1 MPPPSASAAR
11 FAAHWVVDALAGDET
26 LHFSAIEELVGAWPE
41 SLAGAPEATRERVAL
56 RCLQEAVE
64 GAALAGGERLRVDA
78 TRSCEEFLIELI
90 GQVGSSESLEMD
102 MLPHFSDIQKFIR
115 IKIPTLLETCFDL
128 LREVNPE
135 ITSMVAPSPVEKSAK
150 NNVNDKS
157 FCSIS
162 RDHVNTEKHGC
173 PRDSSDLQRVNLTA
187 FVNGIDT
194 RDVQKDPMEPIPD
207 LNEPSTLSSRRYDQP
222 QENTID
228 YRDMPITAEPASAT
242 CSDAL
247 LQGNTELLS
256 KKDAVETTMSEEKS
270 PTTNLQPRSCG
281 DKYQN
286 PSHNNDGERPH
297 NDGIDIQ
304 SSKDLSHQGSTMQST
319 VAPDSNRSTD
329 ALPTCTSE
337 KSHFPEFVAADDTVM
352 VAQPLGRKT
361 RNSLQHDHGE
371 KASQDLDEGSAKI
384 QLVEKYPGHNEL
396 NLQTAGAVP
405 SVSCYVAVQEDKSET
420 NHPQEDATDH
430 SEICAQMNG
439 DKVNLGVSSADK
451 ANPAIQVDGNILK
464 KNTSCGGQ
472 TAIDSPCCNVTTHNK
487 SLEVNSLSEK
497 NAEKNMADRS
507 APSSHKDGNKEGT
520 NRAAN
525 KKIMGNAV
533 VETSNVHCSDDSS
546 SGLGAACLLSLMG
559 NLPSSTQDRDADGS
573 IEQDLCI
580 KCGKDGQLLKCSS
593 CALAAHDSCF
603 GSSVTFDV
611 SGKLYCPVCFYNKAN
626 EAYQKTKTAYSK
638 ARKNLF
644 AFLGTK
650 QHDEQFTGK
659 EPTATCSKYHLNEGN
674 TSKSQGEADDLS
686 LKDEEPVQWRN
697 KQRTNDTSDS
707 CHEEDQLNGCN
718 TSKRQCDDQSEAD
731 KDEEPAQQRKK
742 QRKND
747 TNDACPEE
755 DQLNGCNTS
764 IKQGDLSH
772 QDLEPGQHKSNATTD
787 TCTEEVITE
796 NASLG
801 LNSDIATNKDCV
813 LHYKRTHIH
822 VAEHGRPVENAKAH
836 EDGNDNSFYEVQH
849 SSQSRSSPVTSQ
861 NVEADKHDGRT
872 NSHECENSDEIEATS
887 SNDSRKQSSPPWRN
901 MRHHKARLQ
910 KKHTVVS
917 HNFKKASGCQDE
929 HMPSP
934 SKKRNYAPKRYSNPL
949 APGRRSKLCW
959 TEEEEQALRDAML
972 KFTPKDDGVI
982 PWVRILEYG
991 SDVFHKTRLP
1001 SDLRV
1006 KWRNMKKKS

>member
-11 FAAHWVVDALAGDET
+11 FAAHWVVDALTGDET
-26 LHFSAIEELVGAWPE
+26 LHFSVIKELVGVWPE

-56 RCLQEAVE
+56 RCLQEVAE

-78 TRSCEEFLIELI
+78 TRSCEEFLVELI

-102 MLPHFSDIQKFIR
+102 MLPPFSDIQKFIR
-115 IKIPTLLETCFDL
+115 IKIPTLPETSFEL

-135 ITSMVAPSPVEKSAK
+135 ITSMVAPSPVEKSGK
-150 NNVNDKS
+150 NNVNDQS

-173 PRDSSDLQRVNLTA
+173 PRDSSDLQRVNLV
-187 FVNGIDT
+187 FINGIDT

-222 QENTID
+222 RENTID
-228 YRDMPITAEPASAT
+228 DRDMSMTAEPTSAT

-247 LQGNTELLS
+247 LQSNTELLS
-256 KKDAVETTMSEEKS
+256 KKDAVETTVSEEKS

-286 PSHNNDGERPH
+286 PSHNNAGDRPH
-297 NDGIDIQ
+297 NDGTNIQ
-304 SSKDLSHQGSTMQST
+304 SSKDLSHQGSTMQTT
-319 VAPDSNRSTD
+319 VAPDSDRSTD
-329 ALPTCTSE
+329 ALPTYTSE
-337 KSHFPEFVAADDTVM
+337 NSHLPEFVAADDTAM
-352 VAQPLGRKT
+352 IAQQLGRKT

-371 KASQDLDEGSAKI
+371 KPSQDLDDGSARI
-384 QLVEKYPGHNEL
+384 QLVEKDPGHNEL

-405 SVSCYVAVQEDKSET
+405 SVSCNVAVQEDKSET
-420 NHPQEDATDH
+420 NHPQQDATDH
-430 SEICAQMNG
+430 SEMCAQKNG
-439 DKVNLGVSSADK
+439 DKANLGVSSADK

-472 TAIDSPCCNVTTHNK
+472 TAIDSPCCNVTAHNK

-497 NAEKNMADRS
+497 NAEKNMAGRS
-507 APSSHKDGNKEGT
+507 VPNSPKDGNKEGT
-520 NRAAN
+520 KRAAN

-546 SGLGAACLLSLMG
+546 SGLAAACLLSLMG
-559 NLPSSTQDRDADGS
+559 NMPSSTQDRDANGS
-573 IEQDLCI
+573 IEGFTERDLCI

-611 SGKLYCPVCFYNKAN
+611 SGKLYCPVCFYTKAN
-626 EAYQKTKTAYSK
+626 EAYQKAKTAYSK
-638 ARKNLF
+638 ARKNLS

-659 EPTATCSKYHLNEGN
+659 ESSATCSKYHLNEGN
-674 TSKSQGEADDLS
+674 TSKRQGNNLSEADNLS
-686 LKDEEPVQWRN
+686 KDEEP
-697 KQRTNDTSDS
+697 
-707 CHEEDQLNGCN
+707 G
-718 TSKRQCDDQSEAD
+718 
-731 KDEEPAQQRKK
+731 QQRKK
-742 QRKND
+742 RRKND

-764 IKQGDLSH
+764 IRQGNHQSGDLSH
-772 QDLEPGQHKSNATTD
+772 KDLEPGQHKTNATTD
-787 TCTEEVITE
+787 TCTEEVIAE

-813 LHYKRTHIH
+813 LHYKRNIH
-822 VAEHGRPVENAKAH
+822 VAEHGQPVENAKGR
-836 EDGNDNSFYEVQH
+836 EDGNVNSFYEVQH

-861 NVEADKHDGRT
+861 NVEADEHDSHT

-887 SNDSRKQSSPPWRN
+887 SNDSGKQSSPPWRN

-910 KKHTVVS
+910 QKRTAVS
-917 HNFKKASGCQDE
+917 NNFKKALGCQDE

-934 SKKRNYAPKRYSNPL
+934 SKKRNYALNRYSNPL
-949 APGRRSKLCW
+949 APAGRRSKLCW

-972 KFTPKDDGVI
+972 KFAPKDDGVI

>member
-26 LHFSAIEELVGAWPE
+26 LDFSVIKALVGVWPE

-56 RCLQEAVE
+56 RCLQEAAE

-78 TRSCEEFLIELI
+78 TRSCEEFLLELI

-102 MLPHFSDIQKFIR
+102 MLPLFSDIQKFIR
-115 IKIPTLLETCFDL
+115 IKIPTLPETCFEL

-135 ITSMVAPSPVEKSAK
+135 ITSMVAPSPVEKSGK

-173 PRDSSDLQRVNLTA
+173 PRDSSDLQRVNLTF

-247 LQGNTELLS
+247 LQSNTELLS
-256 KKDAVETTMSEEKS
+256 KKDAVETTMSQEKS

-297 NDGIDIQ
+297 NDGINIQ

-319 VAPDSNRSTD
+319 VAPDSDRSTD

-352 VAQPLGRKT
+352 IAQPLGRKT

-371 KASQDLDEGSAKI
+371 KASQDLDEGSARI

-430 SEICAQMNG
+430 SEMCAQMNG
-439 DKVNLGVSSADK
+439 DKANLGVSSADK

-472 TAIDSPCCNVTTHNK
+472 TAIDSPCCNVTAHNK

-507 APSSHKDGNKEGT
+507 VPSSHKDGNKEGT
-520 NRAAN
+520 KRAAN

-546 SGLGAACLLSLMG
+546 SGLAAACLLSLMG

-573 IEQDLCI
+573 IEGFTEQDLCI
-580 KCGKDGQLLKCSS
+580 KCGKDGQLRKCSS
-593 CALAAHDSCF
+593 CALAAHGSCF

-611 SGKLYCPVCFYNKAN
+611 SGKLYCPVCFYTKAN
-626 EAYQKTKTAYSK
+626 EAYQKAKTAYSK
-638 ARKNLF
+638 ARKNLS

-674 TSKSQGEADDLS
+674 TSKSQGNSLSEADNLS

-697 KQRTNDTSDS
+697 KQRTNDTSDA

-731 KDEEPAQQRKK
+731 KDEEPGQQRKK

-755 DQLNGCNTS
+755 
-764 IKQGDLSH
+764 
-772 QDLEPGQHKSNATTD
+772 A
-787 TCTEEVITE
+787 EE
-796 NASLG
+796 
-801 LNSDIATNKDCV
+801 
-813 LHYKRTHIH
+813 
-822 VAEHGRPVENAKAH
+822 EHGRPVENAKAH
-836 EDGNDNSFYEVQH
+836 EDGDGNSFYEVQH

-910 KKHTVVS
+910 QKNTVVS
-917 HNFKKASGCQDE
+917 HNFKKSLGCQDE